1 MAQVLE
7 TVIAINAKTGN
18 GFSQI
23 GSTLAEL
30 SSIVSGMSDNLI
42 NFGKESVD
50 VYRNYEKSMSSA
62 EVALS
67 TTYGR
72 NTTELAGVMDSLDQK
87 ATEWAATTIFHTND
101 VADAISE
108 AAHAGWDAEKITT
121 GIPEAMQLAQAG
133 SLDLSDAVNYVVK
146 STTAAGVDFQ
156 DLTKFI
162 DEWTFAANSSAS
174 TVGEFGDAMLR
185 MGGTMKFA
193 GDPEEL
199 MTLLATTA
207 NAGTVGEEAGT
218 MIRNSMLRL
227 VAPTKKAK
235 EAMQELGATSDE
247 SAALLNDESLA
258 AANAELAA
266 HGFSAYDENGNL
278 KPVLDTYRELYVAL
292 GDIAGGY
299 ENISKNEDALN
310 ILYSIFPTRTIAEAL
325 ALLQGASDNY
335 DDLYDKM
342 KNGDAKG
349 YGKYAA
355 ETMMDTLDG
364 HIETFNSKVEH
375 LKQVVGKELAPQ
387 ISDVLEG
394 FGGIVDDFAD
404 MDEDKMEVLI
414 KGLEGI
420 AISGPGFAAAS
431 AAFRLIGNAISSPA
445 SMIGMTAVAIGSVT
459 AAIAELNEQDY
470 ESHFGNMSL
479 DTQALDNYT
488 STIGTDFD
496 NAYSKVDS
504 FRQAFD
510 DAKSSYETAA
520 STFSGDLFTQAV
532 TGAELTE
539 PEKTKLMNL
548 GVDMQGYVIDG
559 ITNATAASMSA
570 LEALFGGEDEAEY
583 DPEYQNII
591 SVLNT
596 AYNQNVADVTEIGE
610 KLKKQLTAAFKDGKI
625 DDDEYANILSTVQ
638 DLNKKIAQAE
648 KEAKDEETYVETQ
661 KLLKDAQ
668 TAGIT
673 DTEEYAAK
681 IEKQRDEKLQSA
693 QDEFDHDYYTV
704 EYSYKNAMEN
714 GTKVNINGET
724 RVPTQTDLDN
734 AQKAMKEQF
743 AQQQSSINSEYSSY
757 LYRLYNDTIGVSDYG
772 DTWSG
777 LGDLADNLIQGKET
791 FDEAYSRL
799 VSNYGVNAYS
809 EKDKQSAVENT
820 PFYGNPIATGIAFSA
835 DNQKS
840 DRSEIASYTAQ
851 MIEALGGR
859 EQIQTDIETLTN
871 NGNST
876 DAANLQRL
884 LVMDAL
890 NNGDTSLN
898 FKKTSDN
905 KVDFDYKN
913 NGLIGGTLKGIGS
926 VAQWLGGRGLSLLQN
941 GTTRSYLTY
950 DTDNPAQGIVNKYT
964 TTPISKT
971 VADLAAQDKNSQSP
985 QTKEGEAGTSSA
997 STSSAATSAAS
1008 SFSWSDLS
1016 TNIGGAFNKALGFLN
1031 STPQQTISGESEKT
1045 TSGQAAS
1052 GQTVSLPS
1060 DLSWMNTSNALN
1072 TSATMLTSAASLQ
1085 LSAAQANSESSG
1097 TAESGSGT
1105 ATLTPEVDTSGLQIT
1120 GQYTFDAVPEVDTS
1134 AISIPPQEVAVKP
1147 YVEGEDKVSS
1157 LQNQGVT
1164 VDVSGDTQSLSATID
1179 AENGKNIL
1187 TYVDGDA
1194 SDLSGSITDQ
1204 DGRTVTT
1211 FVHGNASSLQSLINS
1226 YDGKTITVNIVGRK
1240 LFASG
1245 GRTDSPATFAEDGP
1259 EWAIPE
1265 SQGNRSKQLLTSAM
1279 EASGFSWRD
1288 IYGMYGYDG
1297 KSGYAVGGR
1306 ATKASNF
1313 GEDGPEWAIPEEHS
1327 ANTAALINATREAIG
1342 LTWDDVLS
1350 SRKDGKKIRKFADG
1364 GRATS
1369 ASVFAEA
1376 GAEWAIPEE
1385 HSERTAALLNSARQA
1400 SGFTWGDIIG
1410 RFGGLNANPS
1420 NSPTTIV
1427 YSPTIHANDAS
1438 GVEQVLQADKKR
1450 LDEWFENRKLKD
1462 SLEVYQ

>member
-108 AAHAGWDAEKITT
+108 AAHAGWDAEQITS
-121 GIPEAMQLAQAG
+121 GIPTAMQLAQAG

-146 STTAAGVDFQ
+146 STTAAGIDFQ
-156 DLTKFI
+156 DLTDFI

-199 MTLLATTA
+199 MTLLAVTA

-218 MIRNSMLRL
+218 MVRNSMLRL

-247 SAALLNDESLA
+247 SAALLNNESLA

-266 HGFSAYDENGNL
+266 HGFSAYDQNGNL

-325 ALLQGASDNY
+325 ALLQGAADNY

-431 AAFRLIGNAISSPA
+431 AAFRFIGNVISSPA
-445 SMIGMTAVAIGSVT
+445 SAIGMTAVAIGAVT

-504 FRQAFD
+504 FRQAFED
-510 DAKSSYETAA
+510 SKTAYENAA
-520 STFSGDLFTQAV
+520 STFSSNLFTDAV
-532 TGAELTE
+532 TGKTLT
-539 PEKTKLMNL
+539 PDDKKNL
-548 GVDMQGYVIDG
+548 VGLGDDMQKAVVEG
-559 ITNATAASMSA
+559 ITNASAADISFVEM
-570 LEALFGGEDEAEY
+570 LFGGEGEAEY
-583 DPEYQNII
+583 DPEFQNIF
-591 SVLNT
+591 SVMST
-596 AYNQNVADVTEIGE
+596 TYDQNVADAKAIGE
-610 KLKKQLTAAFKDGKI
+610 KIKKALTDAFSDGKI
-625 DDDEYANILSTVQ
+625 DDEEYQKILSYMQ
-638 DLNKKIAQAE
+638 SYNDAIARAE
-648 KEAKDEETYVETQ
+648 EETKNRESFIETQ
-661 KLLKDAQ
+661 KLIGDSQK
-668 TAGIT
+668 AGIA
-673 DTEEYAAK
+673 DVEDYADK
-681 IEKQRDEKLQSA
+681 IKEQRDTQLDTLESEYEHNKYGI
-693 QDEFDHDYYTV
+693 EYDYQT
-704 EYSYKNAMEN
+704 AMEN
-714 GTKVNINGET
+714 GTKVNIDGKM
-724 RVPTQTDLDN
+724 RVPTKADLTRAEN
-734 AQKAMKEQF
+734 ALDTQYNQKRSEI
-743 AQQQSSINSEYSSY
+743 SSEYSGY
-757 LYRLYNDTIGVSDYG
+757 LFNLFNTTMGSSEFK

-777 LGDLADNLIQGKET
+777 IEGLADSLIHGEQS
-791 FDEAYSRL
+791 FDDAYTQLQSQYGMNYNSQQDQQELNEKYAGYGTAYQDALNEA
-799 VSNYGVNAYS
+799 
-809 EKDKQSAVENT
+809 KD
-820 PFYGNPIATGIAFSA
+820 
-835 DNQKS
+835 S
-840 DRSEIASYTAQ
+840 DRTVISSYTSEL
-851 MIEALGGR
+851 IDALGGR
-859 EQIQTDIETLTN
+859 EQVQTDIDTLKN
-871 NGNST
+871 NGKT
-876 DAANLQRL
+876 EDAANLERL

-890 NNGDTSLN
+890 NNDKGLKNYTA
-898 FKKTSDN
+898 TSDN
-905 KVDFDYKN
+905 GINFDFKN
-913 NGLIGGTLKGIGS
+913 KGFLGGLFGGVGD
-926 VAQWLGGRGLSLLQN
+926 VAQWIGGNLLSIYQN
-941 GTTRSYLTY
+941 GTTRSYLTN
-950 DTDNPAQGIVNKYT
+950 DKTTSGQDIIDKYT
-964 TTPISKT
+964 TAP
-971 VADLAAQDKNSQSP
+971 ASQTMGTGKEQAS
-985 QTKEGEAGTSSA
+985 QNQETKEGESS
-997 STSSAATSAAS
+997 STSTPSAGSANAS
-1008 SFSWSDLS
+1008 SSGFSLEDIKGSLGSFASGLLS
-1016 TNIGGAFNKALGFLN
+1016 ALN
-1031 STPQQTISGESEKT
+1031 STPQQTFGTESSQSSSQT
-1045 TSGQAAS
+1045 TA
-1052 GQTVSLPS
+1052 LPP
-1060 DLSWMNTSNALN
+1060 DLSWMNTPW
-1072 TSATMLTSAASLQ
+1072 TI
-1085 LSAAQANSESSG
+1085 
-1097 TAESGSGT
+1097 
-1105 ATLTPEVDTSGLQIT
+1105 TPDVDTSNLENLGAYSFEADPQVDDDSIQLKT
-1120 GQYTFDAVPEVDTS
+1120 YSFDAIPEVVDSTLQ
-1134 AISIPPQEVAVKP
+1134 IPPQTVSVTP
-1147 YVEGEDKVSS
+1147 YVEGDDKVSALS
-1157 LQNQGVT
+1157 NQGVT
-1164 VDVSGDTQSLSATID
+1164 VDVSGDTQSLTATID
-1179 AENGKNIL
+1179 AENGKDIL
-1187 TYVDGDA
+1187 TYVNGDA
-1194 SDLSGSITDQ
+1194 TNLSGSITDQ

-1211 FVHGNASSLQSLINS
+1211 FVHGNASSLQSLIDS
-1226 YDGKTITVNIVGRK
+1226 YNGKTITVNIVGRK
-1240 LFASG
+1240 LFGLATG
-1245 GRTDSPATFAEDGP
+1245 GRAESQTIFGEAGP

-1265 SQGNRSKQLLTSAM
+1265 NKSDRSKQLLTSAM
-1279 EASGFSWRD
+1279 EASGFSWGD
-1288 IYGMYGYDG
+1288 IYSRYGAPVNN
-1297 KSGYAVGGR
+1297 GYASGGR
-1306 ATKASNF
+1306 ATKPSHI
-1313 GEDGPEWAIPEEHS
+1313 GEDGPEWAIPEEHTE
-1327 ANTAALINATREAIG
+1327 NTAMLINATREAIG

-1350 SRKDGKKIRKFADG
+1350 SRNDGKKIRKFADG

-1438 GVEQVLQADKKR
+1438 GVEQVLQADKRR